1 MLNDEQIEKSLNEH
15 LRRNWEIMKRLKE
28 KGIELRSALM
38 TEHHF
43 MTPRQLEAAKLA
55 MVLEQK
61 GFNIIE
67 IEPAETKEGREGW
80 AVVGEVEMTLEAAAD
95 PATAEELIKLAATL
109 EARYEGWGAEVE

>member
-1 MLNDEQIEKSLNEH
+1 MLDDEKIQVSIDNHIK
-15 LRRNWEIMKRLKE
+15 RNWEILKLLRE
-28 KGIELRSALM
+28 KGLGLNSAFM

-43 MTPRQLEAAKLA
+43 FAPRQLEAAKLA
-55 MVLEQK
+55 MALEK
-61 GFNIIE
+61 KNFNIVE

-95 PATAEELIKLAATL
+95 PATAEELIKLAATF